1 MKTTSTTTTIA
12 GSVACACDSPPGM
25 VQWSAKSRIVNEIA
39 KEIALVLAPLC
50 LSLMGIHI
58 WGEENELADALSRLY
73 SGKDF
78 PPALANVPR
87 SRPIEQWLSLG
98 T

>member
-1 MKTTSTTTTIA
+1 MLVGDA
-12 GSVACACDSPPGM
+12 LGVMHGM
-25 VQWSAKSRIVNEIA
+25 VQWSAKARIVNEIS
-39 KEIALVLAPLC
+39 KEIALLFAPLC

-78 PPALANVPR
+78 PPQLASVPR
-87 SRPIEQWLSLG
+87 THPIEQWLSLG